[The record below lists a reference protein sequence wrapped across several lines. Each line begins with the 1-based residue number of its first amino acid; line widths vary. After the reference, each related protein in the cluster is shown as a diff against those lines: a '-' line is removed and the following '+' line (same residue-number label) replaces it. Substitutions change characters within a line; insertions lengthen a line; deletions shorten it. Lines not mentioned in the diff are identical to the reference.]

1 MWGYGINGLP
11 EVGKEGVKALVV
23 GCFANGANASARTA
37 YCNFAVSNSHDPF
50 AGAFAVPQLKL
61 KQQ

>member
-1 MWGYGINGLP
+1 MWGYGINALP

-23 GCFANGANASARTA
+23 GCYANHSYASARA
-37 YCNFAVSNSHDPF
+37 ARCDCAVSFSFDYL

-61 KQQ
+61 EQ

>member
-1 MWGYGINGLP
+1 MWGYGSNGLP

-23 GCFANGANASARTA
+23 GCYASHVFASARTA
-37 YCNFAVSNSHDPF
+37 YCHNAVSYISVSF

-61 KQQ
+61 EQ